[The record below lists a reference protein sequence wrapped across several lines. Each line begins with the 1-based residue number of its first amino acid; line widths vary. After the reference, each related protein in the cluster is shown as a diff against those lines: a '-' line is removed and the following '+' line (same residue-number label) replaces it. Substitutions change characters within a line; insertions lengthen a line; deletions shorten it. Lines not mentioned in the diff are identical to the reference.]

1 VLAHFSKDSRLVA
14 AFRDEIDLHRV
25 TAAELFDEAESDV
38 TPEQRNV
45 GKTVNFATIYGQGA
59 TALGQQLGLTRT
71 EAKKMID
78 RYFELY
84 AGVRTWLDETVAA
97 AHQCGYVSTILG
109 RKRYIPELSSNNF
122 SDRAYGER
130 IAANTPIQG
139 SAADICKL
147 AMLEIDRQFKAAGLE
162 AKMVLQ
168 IHDEL
173 LFEAPASEVD
183 QVLDVVRQAM
193 ERPCELDVP
202 LKVDIGTGASW
213 AEAHS

>member
-1 VLAHFSKDSRLVA
+1 M
-14 AFRDEIDLHRV
+14 
-25 TAAELFDEAESDV
+25 
-38 TPEQRNV
+38 
-45 GKTVNFATIYGQGA
+45 VNFATIYGQGA
-59 TALGQQLGLTRT
+59 TALGQQLGLTRG

-84 AGVRTWLDETVAA
+84 AGVRTWLDQTVAA
-97 AHQCGYVSTILG
+97 AHASGYVSTILG

-139 SAADICKL
+139 SAADLCKL
-147 AMLEIDRQFKAAGLE
+147 AMLEISRRFKAAAFE

-173 LFEAPASEVD
+173 LFEAPNNEVTA
-183 QVLDVVRQAM
+183 LTNIVRQCM
-193 ERPCELDVP
+193 EHPHPLDVP
-202 LKVDIGTGASW
+202 LKVDIGTGATW
-213 AEAHS
+213 AEAL